1 MFSKRVR
8 IAFFSAVIVIG
19 VIGCGLI
26 GVFLGYNYVLSQTKR
41 FDALE
46 SALSEGT
53 LEITEETPG
62 AVMLIIENGDNTAD
76 ISKRLKEQKLIDNEL
91 FFAIMSKFN
100 GFDGGYLAGTHFLTP
115 NLTYDE
121 IMYILCQEPK
131 AIRVTIPE
139 GTTYI
144 EMKNILREGGLSFD
158 EAELD
163 ASMNSPNQFVDYSF
177 VSKIKADE
185 ERDFILN
192 GYLFPDTYD
201 FDMNADSEAII
212 RTFLR
217 NMERKLLP
225 DYYFR
230 AEKLGMT
237 MDEVIVLA
245 SIIQNEAV
253 VKQENVKDMFLIS
266 AVFHNRMNSDDPS
279 MRKLQSCASINFLRE
294 KDGLP
299 KVWAASTA
307 DMMRESPYNTYM
319 YEGLPPGPICMPGKL
334 AIQAALYPEPN
345 ANYYFFCATGDGG
358 TAFAVTY
365 EEHLKN
371 VALYEQ
377 YWTDQTRSEGDATQ
391 SSEND

>member
-91 FFAIMSKFN
+91 FFTIMSKFN

-163 ASMNSPNQFVDYSF
+163 A
-177 VSKIKADE
+177 
-185 ERDFILN
+185 R
-192 GYLFPDTYD
+192 G
-201 FDMNADSEAII
+201 
-212 RTFLR
+212 
-217 NMERKLLP
+217 
-225 DYYFR
+225 
-230 AEKLGMT
+230 
-237 MDEVIVLA
+237 
-245 SIIQNEAV
+245 
-253 VKQENVKDMFLIS
+253 
-266 AVFHNRMNSDDPS
+266 
-279 MRKLQSCASINFLRE
+279 
-294 KDGLP
+294 
-299 KVWAASTA
+299 
-307 DMMRESPYNTYM
+307 
-319 YEGLPPGPICMPGKL
+319 
-334 AIQAALYPEPN
+334 
-345 ANYYFFCATGDGG
+345 TGGG
-358 TAFAVTY
+358 T
-365 EEHLKN
+365 
-371 VALYEQ
+371 
-377 YWTDQTRSEGDATQ
+377 
-391 SSEND
+391 